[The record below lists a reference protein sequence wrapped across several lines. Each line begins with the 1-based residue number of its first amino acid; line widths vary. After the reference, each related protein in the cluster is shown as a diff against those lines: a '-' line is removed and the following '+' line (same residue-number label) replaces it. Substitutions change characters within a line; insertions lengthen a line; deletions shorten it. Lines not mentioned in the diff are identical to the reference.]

1 MLFRRERGKKLR
13 KIYRSPEV
21 CLTGLRKIMKNRVFD
36 HIKKKYKVSPEYPWR
51 KYDSSAVFR
60 HTDNKKWFALV
71 MDVGRDKLGLSGSDA
86 VSVINLKI
94 DDMIFRDMLI
104 QQDGI
109 MPAYHMNKIHWIT
122 VLLDGTVEEEQ
133 IFDLIDASFMATA
146 SAKKK
151 EKIRPPKEW
160 IIPANPKYYDIVHA
174 FDDTDEIDWK
184 QGAGIKK
191 GDTVFM
197 YVGQPVSAILYKC
210 KVTETDIPYSY
221 QDDNLTIKALMK
233 IELLK
238 RYEPELFTFNV
249 LKEEYGIYAV
259 RGPRGIPNSLSAD
272 LK

>member
-1 MLFRRERGKKLR
+1 
-13 KIYRSPEV
+13 
-21 CLTGLRKIMKNRVFD
+21 MKEKVFAY
-36 HIKKKYKVSPEYPWR
+36 IKKKYKVSPEYPWR
-51 KYDSSAVFR
+51 KYESNAVFR
-60 HTDNKKWFALV
+60 HNDNNKWFALV
-71 MDVGRDKLGLSGSDA
+71 MDVGRDKLGLSGTDYIP
-86 VSVINLKI
+86 VINLKM
-94 DDMIFRDMLI
+94 DDMFFQDMLV

-109 MPAYHMNKIHWIT
+109 TPAYHMNKQHWIT
-122 VLLDGTVEEEQ
+122 VLLDGTVAEEQ
-133 IFDLIDASFMATA
+133 VYDLIDASFMATA

-197 YVGQPVSAILYKC
+197 YVGSPVSAIMFKC
-210 KVTETDIPYSY
+210 KVTETDIPCDYS
-221 QDDNLTIKALMK
+221 DENLTIKALMK
-233 IELLK
+233 INLLK
-238 RYEPELFTFNV
+238 RYKPELFTFDV

-259 RGPRGIPNSLSAD
+259 RGPRGIPNSLSAA